1 MSEIPSPTPIHRR
14 PPRPGAVPSA
24 WGRVFG
30 EQIDNHYGAFADPRA
45 SGSIVGL
52 QVGLDL
58 WRGSVI
64 PDQRDRAGVYF
75 AHSNEN
81 AGVNGLVTNLAANAY
96 VLQHTGSLNLE
107 GWTIGGYWTHYGQ
120 PAGISTPS
128 SRERSMTGATSTSF
142 SHLSTDGSGG
152 QRLEGGYPF
161 PLRSSGP
168 GFVFEPQAR
177 IIGQWVGFDP
187 NYDGATQVALGSG
200 FRRDGVR
207 VGVRT
212 AWRVENELARFRAYL
227 RANLWNDWSGNAVT
241 TYAHVTPVPL
251 LEHGQWLE
259 LDGGLTTKVNAKLS
273 FYINGNYQF
282 AVGDTP
288 GGARNGVGGTLGL
301 EYKW

>member
-1 MSEIPSPTPIHRR
+1 MHDRVGDTFADPDPPPAASPY
-14 PPRPGAVPSA
+14 GAVPSA

-107 GWTIGGYWTHYGQ
+107 GWTIGGYWTHYGPTGWYLDAVVQ
-120 PAGISTPS
+120 GTFYD
-128 SRERSMTGATSTSF
+128 GATSTSF
-142 SHLSTDGSGG
+142 SHLSTDGSGLVAS
-152 QRLEGGYPF
+152 LEGGYPF
-161 PLRSSGP
+161 PLPQFGP
-168 GFVFEPQAR
+168 GFVFEPQAQ

-187 NYDGATQVALGSG
+187 NYDGMTQVALGSSSG
-200 FRRDGVR
+200 ATGR
-207 VGVRT
+207 VGVRA
-212 AWRVENELARFRAYL
+212 AWRVENEAGQVWEPHL

-241 TYAHVTPVPL
+241 TSRARYS
-251 LEHGQWLE
+251 G
-259 LDGGLTTKVNAKLS
+259 S
-273 FYINGNYQF
+273 
-282 AVGDTP
+282 AVG
-288 GGARNGVGGTLGL
+288 ARAVA
-301 EYKW
+301 